1 MTSAREARLARI
13 EAAIAGDDD
22 GVTPKQAI
30 RDERDVFRANE
41 IAERAAYDLA
51 NPPRERELA
60 ALAEMEAQYA
70 NLAPGLLRDCV
81 AVDIRLLTER
91 LTAPKQTAPIYHY
104 VRGQTMFDGDE
115 GEIEM
120 IRMNP
125 APLET
130 EQQALDAGVKNPQLL
145 VLMAA
150 DEAEAEAAKRG
161 QVRVH
166 SAADDAGP
174 VSEEEQAARRAST
187 QRRLQ

>member
-22 GVTPKQAI
+22 SVTPKRAI
-30 RDERDVFRANE
+30 RDEREVFRAEE
-41 IAERAAYDLA
+41 IAARAAYDIA
-51 NPPRERELA
+51 NPPREREIA
-60 ALAEMEAQYA
+60 ALAEMEAQWA
-70 NLAPGLLRDCV
+70 NLAPGVLRDCV
-81 AVDIRLLTER
+81 ATDIRLLTER
-91 LTAPKQTAPIYHY
+91 LTAPKQTAPILHY

-130 EQQALDAGVKNPQLL
+130 EQEALDAGVKNPQ
-145 VLMAA
+145 VIAMMAA
-150 DEAEAEAAKRG
+150 EAAEAEAAKRG
-161 QVRVH
+161 QVRV
-166 SAADDAGP
+166 SMPEDGDAI
-174 VSEEEQAARRAST
+174 VSEEEQASRHAAK